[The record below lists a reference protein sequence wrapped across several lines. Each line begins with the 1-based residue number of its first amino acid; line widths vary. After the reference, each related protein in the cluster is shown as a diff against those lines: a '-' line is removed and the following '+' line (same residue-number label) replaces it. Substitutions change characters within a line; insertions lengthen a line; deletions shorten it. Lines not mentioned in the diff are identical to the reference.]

1 MSTHTLHNRTRR
13 AALGMTAPRHD
24 DTWVTNNELRCCFS
38 PKRTFGIR
46 KTQTENNRKE
56 KKKKK
61 TSEIIN
67 RLHCIICMYTL
78 RKLRRTHSEIDV
90 EKCKVRERLRRN
102 RSAEKI
108 STYLFI

>member
-24 DTWVTNNELRCCFS
+24 DTWVTNNELRRCFS

-46 KTQTENNRKE
+46 KTQTENIRDE
-56 KKKKK
+56 KKKN
-61 TSEIIN
+61 SEIIN

-90 EKCKVRERLRRN
+90 EKCKVRERRRRN
-102 RSAEKI
+102 RSVEKI
-108 STYLFI
+108 SPYLFI